1 MKKKIFITI
10 GLIGL
15 VGVGIVLYIM
25 FKPHRDVQ
33 SSPVDYQITASALV
47 NESLKDADAANS
59 KYLAEDG
66 DSKIIAISGVVAS
79 MDYDFNNNL
88 VVLLKNKED
97 DAGVK
102 CTFMKSTNKNGQS
115 LSLGKGVTI
124 KGVYRAAAS
133 YDEDFEEY
141 EDVIIEESDII
152 NN

>member
-1 MKKKIFITI
+1 MKKKIFIAI
-10 GLIGL
+10 GLIG
-15 VGVGIVLYIM
+15 VIGIGIVLYIM

-33 SSPVDYQITASALV
+33 SSPVDYQITASALA
-47 NESLKDADAANS
+47 NESLKDATAANS

-102 CTFMKSTNKNGQS
+102 CTFMKSTNKMTLPAKQPNPYWVS
-115 LSLGKGVTI
+115 LFKSIVNI
-124 KGVYRAAAS
+124 
-133 YDEDFEEY
+133 F
-141 EDVIIEESDII
+141 IIFNSRRIEIPNAI
-152 NN
+152 